1 MRSAVKGHLTV
12 IGLCN
17 DAIGYIVPDNDFGSV
32 FAKDH
37 YEEAV
42 SAGQRT
48 ASNIVGAF
56 MRVAEKAEKIR
67 IYKDQKIK
75 E

>member
-1 MRSAVKGHLTV
+1 MRSAVNGHLTV

-17 DAIGYIVPDNDFGSV
+17 DTIGYIVPDNDFGSV

-42 SAGQRT
+42 STGRRA
-48 ASNIVGAF
+48 APNIVGAF
-56 MRVAEKAEKIR
+56 LRTVQKAEKIR
-67 IYKDQKIK
+67 ISGSQIIK